1 MTGVTSAVR
10 LEAVSKHFAQRVAV
24 DDLSLVIP
32 QGTIY
37 GFLGPNGAGKTT
49 TMRLILGIY
58 LPDSGTVSILGQDDP
73 RRVRE
78 RVGYLPEE
86 RGLYPRMRVQDQ
98 VAYFGALK
106 GMSDL
111 AAMARAGELLD
122 QYGLGDCRDL
132 RCQALSKGMGQK
144 VQILATLIH
153 EPDLVIL
160 DEPFSGLD
168 PVNRDLMRDVIVGL
182 RDRGASVIFSTHI
195 TEQAEQ
201 ICDHV
206 VLIDGGR
213 KLLDGATSQVRAAA
227 GGAVHLEYDG
237 DIGMLDDLPQ
247 VERVNDAGHQAE
259 IVLADG
265 SDGLAAQVVLR
276 TLVEHGVTVRAFD
289 LRQPSLHEIFVRSVG
304 RPAAEVALG

>member
-1 MTGVTSAVR
+1 MTAVTCAVHLDGVCKSFGDRPAVC
-10 LEAVSKHFAQRVAV
+10 
-24 DDLSLVIP
+24 DLSLKIWP
-32 QGTIY
+32 GAIY

-58 LPDSGTVSILGQDDP
+58 LPDSGSVSVLGLDDP
-73 RRVRE
+73 RLVRE
-78 RVGYLPEE
+78 RIGYLPEE
-86 RGLYPRMRVQDQ
+86 RGLYPRMRVLDQ

-106 GMSDL
+106 GLSDL
-111 AAMARAGELLD
+111 ESRSRAGDLLD
-122 QYGLGDCRDL
+122 KYGLGSCSQM
-132 RCQALSKGMGQK
+132 RCQALSKGMAQK

-213 KLLDGATSQVRAAA
+213 KLLDGATQQVRAAA
-227 GGAVHLEYDG
+227 GGAVHLEYEG
-237 DIGMLDDLPQ
+237 DISMLAGLPDVQ
-247 VERVNDAGHQAE
+247 RVNDGGRQAE
-259 IVLADG
+259 IILAEGGDP
-265 SDGLAAQVVLR
+265 QVVLR
-276 TLVEHGVTVRAFD
+276 SLVEHAVTVLAFD
-289 LRQPSLHEIFVRSVG
+289 LRQPSLHEVFIRSVS
-304 RPAAEVALG
+304 RPAAEVSLE